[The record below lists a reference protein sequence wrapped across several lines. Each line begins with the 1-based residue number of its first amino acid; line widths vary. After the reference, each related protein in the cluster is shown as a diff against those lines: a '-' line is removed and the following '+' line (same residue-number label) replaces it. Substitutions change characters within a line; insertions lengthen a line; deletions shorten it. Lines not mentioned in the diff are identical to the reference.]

1 MRPDP
6 DKGGQV
12 GNEFLYVDET
22 GKTQWRSPSEVRAR
36 EGSRTSQANTMY
48 NPSRILAPNSTEFG
62 RRTTDS
68 GRTIVSGPTLPAQ
81 FDHFVH
87 FPKWMREFARV
98 LEASR
103 ERGMTFI
110 ADYNAIGDGK
120 DGVYRV
126 RNRGDIRAIQREVAF
141 VGWEL
146 TGNKHLKT
154 VLMDLNAFRASAMKA
169 INNGELG
176 IFNNDMQVIEADL
189 RTYLGNHRNGLPG
202 EAGIGQAKRD
212 MLNGLIGTGTAVQR
226 KANPLFSDLNPRG
239 SVRSFRLDR
248 YNDLT
253 PTGREGLSFD
263 YDKINNNRMPQQI
276 PREAQ
281 GMPDAVDAL
290 TTDQLL
296 RQYEENQGYL
306 GLSTL
311 GMREGRP
318 VRGGAAQTRELLRRN
333 EAISAELL
341 RRGVREEDPQLQRA
355 LQRRGQ
361 AMPDVVA
368 ENFTAAQEATGGT
381 LRPIAEQPEN
391 APVIGR
397 ITPEQE
403 RSIKELDEY
412 YRKVTPQRIKEL
424 RNDAIDSLA
433 NRLINK
439 GIPVA
444 EARGLAT
451 ETYKKIKSRVAGAS
465 QVISGMGTS
474 DLSRMAGTGR
484 PAVATR
490 KGVNPNWMT
499 SAFEAFDSD
508 NDLALMKAQQV
519 ARQLNKEQQGKVAAG
534 ENIDEARASGVRSAT
549 IDQGMA
555 FVIGEKTADQ
565 KAFGS
570 SLREDPAAPPRVYA
584 SVVEGQKFGSQ
595 GNYAVFFEWKKSTPI
610 VATSHHHY
618 GVGNGLTD
626 IHASANIGDKNARSF
641 GNPETETYDTL
652 PSGKKV
658 LNTRLLVGNA
668 GIDDIRTHQLLV
680 SIPES
685 ALSGM
690 RAMYKKGGFSSVK
703 SQLNNIA
710 VSSLVGTK
718 SQGKTK
724 ALTSK
729 DGIPVMVA
737 VQKNRTE
744 AYVLNPDLR
753 NVETITIVENKNK
766 EKDTAL
772 IKKNLAA
779 AFKNNGSPMPRIKV
793 VSAESGPSGNRGRS
807 KITDEFFNLTG
818 KVVYGVTAAGAAAMA
833 TEEQ

>member
-1 MRPDP
+1 MDNPM
-6 DKGGQV
+6 G
-12 GNEFLYVDET
+12 ET
-22 GKTQWRSPSEVRAR
+22 PSQSRAAAARHNREV
-36 EGSRTSQANTMY
+36 Y
-48 NPSRILAPNSTEFG
+48 
-62 RRTTDS
+62 DS
-68 GRTIVSGPTLPAQ
+68 GR
-81 FDHFVH
+81 
-87 FPKWMREFARV
+87 
-98 LEASR
+98 
-103 ERGMTFI
+103 
-110 ADYNAIGDGK
+110 
-120 DGVYRV
+120 
-126 RNRGDIRAIQREVAF
+126 
-141 VGWEL
+141 
-146 TGNKHLKT
+146 
-154 VLMDLNAFRASAMKA
+154 
-169 INNGELG
+169 
-176 IFNNDMQVIEADL
+176 
-189 RTYLGNHRNGLPG
+189 
-202 EAGIGQAKRD
+202 
-212 MLNGLIGTGTAVQR
+212 
-226 KANPLFSDLNPRG
+226 
-239 SVRSFRLDR
+239 
-248 YNDLT
+248 
-253 PTGREGLSFD
+253 
-263 YDKINNNRMPQQI
+263 
-276 PREAQ
+276 
-281 GMPDAVDAL
+281 
-290 TTDQLL
+290 
-296 RQYEENQGYL
+296 
-306 GLSTL
+306 
-311 GMREGRP
+311 RP
-318 VRGGAAQTRELLRRN
+318 SELL
-333 EAISAELL
+333 
-341 RRGVREEDPQLQRA
+341 EDPPGLEKMA
-355 LQRRGQ
+355 ARGQ
-361 AMPDVVA
+361 AMPDTGDAPQPRRYVSMEKFIEEASDELSEVLPNA
-368 ENFTAAQEATGGT
+368 YKNLEFNDDNYPTHLVSFSDARNSMYRSRVPSKEFFDWLHSDKVMDGLVFDKEYTPARPGEGASHTRESYQALIDRLRDISLRKPKSAAAPRGQAMPDAVGENFTAAQEAAGGT
-381 LRPIAEQPEN
+381 LRPIADQPEN

-424 RNDAIDSLA
+424 RSDAIDSLA

-490 KGVNPNWMT
+490 KGVNPNWLT

-652 PSGKKV
+652 PSGKKM

-685 ALSGM
+685 ALAGV
-690 RAMYKKGGFSSVK
+690 RAMYKKGGFGSVK

-729 DGIPVMVA
+729 EGIPVMVA

-753 NVETITIVENKNK
+753 NVESITIVENKNK

-779 AFKNNGSPMPRIKV
+779 AFKNNGSPLPRIKV

-807 KITDEFFNLTG
+807 KITDEFFDLTG

>member
-1 MRPDP
+1 
-6 DKGGQV
+6 
-12 GNEFLYVDET
+12 
-22 GKTQWRSPSEVRAR
+22 
-36 EGSRTSQANTMY
+36 
-48 NPSRILAPNSTEFG
+48 
-62 RRTTDS
+62 
-68 GRTIVSGPTLPAQ
+68 
-81 FDHFVH
+81 
-87 FPKWMREFARV
+87 
-98 LEASR
+98 
-103 ERGMTFI
+103 
-110 ADYNAIGDGK
+110 
-120 DGVYRV
+120 
-126 RNRGDIRAIQREVAF
+126 
-141 VGWEL
+141 
-146 TGNKHLKT
+146 
-154 VLMDLNAFRASAMKA
+154 
-169 INNGELG
+169 
-176 IFNNDMQVIEADL
+176 
-189 RTYLGNHRNGLPG
+189 
-202 EAGIGQAKRD
+202 
-212 MLNGLIGTGTAVQR
+212 
-226 KANPLFSDLNPRG
+226 
-239 SVRSFRLDR
+239 
-248 YNDLT
+248 
-253 PTGREGLSFD
+253 
-263 YDKINNNRMPQQI
+263 MPQQI
-276 PREAQ
+276 PRDAQ
-281 GMPDAVDAL
+281 GMPDVGYGERADIPLNERARRAAFVGADGRVVSTNKRTHFETNEDLGPDFLAIGAGSISEDGFFRFGSD
-290 TTDQLL
+290 TMDNPMGETPSESRAAAARHNREVYDSGRRPSELL
-296 RQYEENQGYL
+296 EDPP
-306 GLSTL
+306 GLEKMAARGQAMPDT
-311 GMREGRP
+311 
-318 VRGGAAQTRELLRRN
+318 GGAPQPRRYVSMEKFIEEAGDELSEVLPNAYRSIEFDNDDYPTHLVSFSDTRNSMYRSRVPSKEFFDWLHSDQVMDGLVFDKEYTPARPGEGASHTKESYQALINRLRD
-333 EAISAELL
+333 ISL
-341 RRGVREEDPQLQRA
+341 RKPKPSA
-355 LQRRGQ
+355 APRGQ
-361 AMPDVVA
+361 AMPDVVG

-381 LRPIAEQPEN
+381 LRPIADQPEN

-424 RNDAIDSLA
+424 RSDAIDSLA

-490 KGVNPNWMT
+490 RGVNPNWLT
-499 SAFEAFDSD
+499 SAFEAFDTD

-519 ARQLNKEQQGKVAAG
+519 ARQLNKEQQAQVAAG
-534 ENIDEARASGVRSAT
+534 QNVDAARASGVRAAT

-652 PSGKKV
+652 PSGKKM

-685 ALSGM
+685 ALSGV
-690 RAMYKKGGFSSVK
+690 RAMYKKGGFGSVK

-729 DGIPVMVA
+729 EGIPVMVA

-753 NVETITIVENKNK
+753 NVESITIVENKNK

-779 AFKNNGSPMPRIKV
+779 AFKNNGSPLPRIKV

-807 KITDEFFNLTG
+807 KITDEFFDLTG

-833 TEEQ
+833 AEEQ